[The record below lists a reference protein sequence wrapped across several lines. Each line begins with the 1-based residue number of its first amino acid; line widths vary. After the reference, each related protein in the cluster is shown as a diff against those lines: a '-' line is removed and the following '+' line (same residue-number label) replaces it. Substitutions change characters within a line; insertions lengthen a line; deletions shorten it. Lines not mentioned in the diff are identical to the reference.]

1 MNGLPATITITSGEI
16 REAMGEQLS
25 HIIECIRTTL
35 ENTPPELS
43 SDIYDNGIMLA
54 GGGAML
60 AGLDLLI
67 SQITGIRATVAKNP
81 LDSVAVGIGHVIE
94 NDNDGINYRNRYKGL

>member
-1 MNGLPATITITSGEI
+1 MNGLPAIITVSSAEI
-16 REAMGEQLS
+16 REAMGEQVG

-54 GGGAML
+54 GGGALL
-60 AGLDLLI
+60 AGLDVLV
-67 SQITGIRATVAKNP
+67 SEITGIRAIVAKNP

-94 NDNDGINYRNRYKGL
+94 NENGGISYRNR